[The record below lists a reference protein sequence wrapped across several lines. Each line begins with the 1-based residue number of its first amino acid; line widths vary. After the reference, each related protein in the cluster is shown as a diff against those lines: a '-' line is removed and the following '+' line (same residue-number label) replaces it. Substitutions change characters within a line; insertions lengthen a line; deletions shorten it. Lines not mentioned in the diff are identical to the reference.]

1 MIIENPEKETLLKI
15 ANLIEKKNLE
25 LAYKDISYTKL
36 PRIMKQLK
44 KFDLYKSVK
53 AENLEI
59 MEITQ
64 AGEKTIN
71 KIKLV

>member
-1 MIIENPEKETLLKI
+1 
-15 ANLIEKKNLE
+15 
-25 LAYKDISYTKL
+25 
-36 PRIMKQLK
+36 MKQLK

-64 AGEKTIN
+64 AEKTIN

>member
-1 MIIENPEKETLLKI
+1 
-15 ANLIEKKNLE
+15 
-25 LAYKDISYTKL
+25 
-36 PRIMKQLK
+36 MKQLK

>member
-1 MIIENPEKETLLKI
+1 
-15 ANLIEKKNLE
+15 
-25 LAYKDISYTKL
+25 
-36 PRIMKQLK
+36 MKQLK

-64 AGEKTIN
+64 AK
-71 KIKLV
+71 KLSIKSSLFS